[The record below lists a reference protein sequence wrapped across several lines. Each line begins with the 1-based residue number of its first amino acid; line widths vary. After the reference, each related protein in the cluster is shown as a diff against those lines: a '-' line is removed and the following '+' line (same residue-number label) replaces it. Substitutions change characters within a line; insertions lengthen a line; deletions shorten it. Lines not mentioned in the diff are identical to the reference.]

1 MAVSGAEGTDEMVT
15 GDSAGV
21 QDVIDGAGPFS
32 SSGIEEGWRRV
43 AEQIDSLRSVLLK
56 LVTLVAT
63 GPEQPRIGPRDGESS
78 GGPEPSAIVA
88 SARLPAI
95 ADMWQGAAILGAPP
109 VSLPEDSAPGGLPPA
124 TENLD
129 SVALQTPPRL
139 QLEGA
144 PVPALPDA
152 RDSGLDESPPGAEC
166 DDPAALL
173 ILDAQV
179 PASNGPPPAGSWDG
193 RAGVPY

>member
-1 MAVSGAEGTDEMVT
+1 MSKHLKKKNQPTPSSDDDDNLPRDMAVSGAEGTDEMVT

-95 ADMWQGAAILGAPP
+95 ADMWQGAAILGA
-109 VSLPEDSAPGGLPPA
+109 AA
-124 TENLD
+124 TELGEAAIL
-129 SVALQTPPRL
+129 SPPR
-139 QLEGA
+139 GA
-144 PVPALPDA
+144 
-152 RDSGLDESPPGAEC
+152 
-166 DDPAALL
+166 AAS
-173 ILDAQV
+173 D
-179 PASNGPPPAGSWDG
+179 
-193 RAGVPY
+193 Y